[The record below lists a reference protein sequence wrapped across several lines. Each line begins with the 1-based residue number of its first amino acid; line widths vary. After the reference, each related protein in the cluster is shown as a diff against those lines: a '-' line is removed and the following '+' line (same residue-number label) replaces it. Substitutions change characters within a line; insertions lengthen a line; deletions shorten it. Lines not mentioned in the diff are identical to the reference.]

1 MNSLEA
7 SVIIPAY
14 NAEKTISK
22 CLLSVV
28 NDECCKEIIIINDG
42 STDNTQDLV
51 SKFAIEYANI
61 RIINCENGGVSK
73 ARNLGLKESCTEYI
87 VFLDSDD
94 YISENAVSEAV
105 KLMKDNKL
113 DLCCIDMV
121 EENIVRDKD
130 NRYKRIQDNLL
141 VCDKEVG
148 EHIFNANPRSACAKV
163 YRRKIIIDNELCFDE
178 KMSYAEDLV
187 FVLQYLA
194 FTTKLGFCANA
205 RYIVQNVNPQ
215 SLSKKYHSNIEYV
228 LKRRNETLLKLFS
241 LYPDYQKEY
250 FKNTMGLDC
259 YSIIVY
265 SDNLF
270 KMKSP
275 YGFWESCKLIKK
287 RLVEFVKTEE
297 YKNPKYFEMP
307 KKRTE
312 KLYYKV
318 IRTRSPFLIGLM
330 FYVKNKIKTRTAK

>member
-1 MNSLEA
+1 MNSLGV

-28 NDECCKEIIIINDG
+28 NDDYCQEIIVINDG
-42 STDNTQDLV
+42 STDDTQGIVNKL
-51 SKFAIEYANI
+51 ANEYANI
-61 RIINCENGGVSK
+61 RLINCENGGVSK
-73 ARNLGLKESCTEYI
+73 ARNLGLREACAEY
-87 VFLDSDD
+87 VMFLDSDD
-94 YISENAVSEAV
+94 YISENAASEAV
-105 KLMKDNKL
+105 TFMSYNKL
-113 DLCCIDMV
+113 DLCCIDIV
-121 EENIVRDKD
+121 EDNIVRDKD
-130 NRYKRIQDNLL
+130 NRHKRIQNNLI
-141 VCDKEVG
+141 VCDNEVG
-148 EHIFNANPRSACAKV
+148 KYIYSANPRSVWAKV
-163 YRRKIIIDNELCFDE
+163 YRRKVIIDNELCFDE

-194 FTTKLGFCANA
+194 FTTRLGFCAEA

-215 SLSKKYHSNIEYV
+215 SLSKKYQPNIEYV
-228 LKRRNETLLKLFS
+228 INRRNETLLKLFS

-275 YGFWESCKLIKK
+275 YGFWESCKLIEK
-287 RLVEFVKTEE
+287 RLVELVKTEE
-297 YKNPKYFEMP
+297 YKNPKDFEMP

-318 IRTRSPFLIGLM
+318 IRTKSPFLVGLM
-330 FYVKNKIKTRTAK
+330 FFIKNKIKSGTAK